1 MNYLRGSAGDPVEE
15 IPLVDRRYEWSDCS
29 QCERQHSSAVAGC
42 LQRADDMRRRDSR
55 PMTAQSGALPEI
67 RLEGESVVFYLD
79 IATGRDATRLILR
92 CDADGQ
98 VFASIEGPAAIEDGN
113 AA

>member
-1 MNYLRGSAGDPVEE
+1 VKYLRGSAGDPVEE

-67 RLEGESVVFYLD
+67 RLEGESVVFYLNIPTD
-79 IATGRDATRLILR
+79 SGPARLVLR
-92 CDADGQ
+92 CD
-98 VFASIEGPAAIEDGN
+98 PDGN
-113 AA
+113 VWSSIFAKGKPKSEK